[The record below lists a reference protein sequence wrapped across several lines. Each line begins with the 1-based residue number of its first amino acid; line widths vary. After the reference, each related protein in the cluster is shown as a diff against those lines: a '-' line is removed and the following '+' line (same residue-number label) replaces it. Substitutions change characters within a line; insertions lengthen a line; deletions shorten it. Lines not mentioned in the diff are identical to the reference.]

1 MKERDTV
8 AKPAV
13 VQFEVTGKDSAD
25 LKRFY
30 AILFGWEMHE
40 SPITPGYYRVGA
52 DEPGI
57 PGGIGPSQD
66 GGAGWVTF
74 FVEVDDLQEHL
85 SRAEELG
92 GTIVRPPKEVPQA
105 GLTFAF
111 VADFE
116 GHVVGLTHGLR
127 RV

>member
-1 MKERDTV
+1 M

-13 VQFEVTGKDSAD
+13 VQFEVTGKDSAT

-30 AILFGWEMHE
+30 GILFGWEMHE
-40 SPITPGYYRVGA
+40 SPVTPGYFRVEA

-57 PGGIGPSQD
+57 PGGIGPSQN
-66 GGAGWVTF
+66 GEVGWVTF
-74 FVEVDDLQEHL
+74 FVEVDDLQAHL

-92 GTIVRPPKEVPQA
+92 GTIVGPPKEVPQA

-111 VADFE
+111 VADPE
-116 GHVVGLTHGLR
+116 GHVVGITHGLR
-127 RV
+127 RA